1 MPKKLLLAAVTSTA
15 LLLTAPL
22 TASASGAPVSTRA
35 ASPTVTVVNDDVI
48 APFSLALNR
57 GRVYV
62 ADGGASLVSRVVDGQ
77 LRTVATGPAAPG
89 DVSGLDLSRNGRHL
103 AYTTTTDEAHTKTSL
118 EIVGPLGSRVSAD
131 LAGYEAR
138 VNPDKIRRY
147 GVDNPSQCV
156 RDAFEDMENGAP
168 VQYGGLVDSHPYAVA
183 FYGGKWVVAD
193 AGGNDL
199 LWVDRRGRVS
209 TAAVLPRQPLR
220 ITTAIATSLGLPSCV
235 VGVTYN
241 FEAVPTDVELGP
253 DGYLYV
259 SILAGGP
266 ESPALGARSRVYR
279 VDPDTGRSTLVGRR
293 LAGATNLA
301 VAADGTIYVAEL
313 FGGRISKLVDGAPTT
328 YVQLP
333 GALSVEAGPNALWAG
348 TFAAFDEQGNVTAPG
363 TIVKISR

>member
-1 MPKKLLLAAVTSTA
+1 MRKKLLLAAVASSA
-15 LLLTAPL
+15 VLLTAPL
-22 TASASGAPVSTRA
+22 SASATKTTASTRA

-48 APFSLALNR
+48 APFSLALNK

-62 ADGGASLVSRVVDGQ
+62 ADGGTSLVSRVVNGQ

-89 DVSGLDLSRNGRHL
+89 GVAGLDLSRNGRHL
-103 AYTTTTDEAHTKTSL
+103 AYTTTTDETHTRTSL

-147 GVDNPSQCV
+147 GVDNPSPCV
-156 RDAFEDMENGAP
+156 RDAFEDMEDGAP
-168 VQYGGLVDSHPYAVA
+168 VQYRGLVDSNPYAVA
-183 FYGGKWVVAD
+183 SYGRKWVVAD

-220 ITTAIATSLGLPSCV
+220 ITTAIANELGLPSCV

-241 FEAVPTDVELGP
+241 FEAVPTDVEVGP

-279 VDPDTGRSTLVGRR
+279 VDPDTGRSTRVGQR

-301 VAADGTIYVAEL
+301 VAKNGTIYVAEF
-313 FGGRISKLVDGAPTT
+313 FGGRISKLVNGLPKT
-328 YVQLP
+328 YVELP
-333 GALSVEAGPNALWAG
+333 NALSVEAGPNALWAG
-348 TFAAFDEQGNVTAPG
+348 TLAAQGEQGAPG
-363 TIVKISR
+363 TIVRIRR

>member
-1 MPKKLLLAAVTSTA
+1 MHKKKLVAAVASSA

-22 TASASGAPVSTRA
+22 TASASGTPVGTRA
-35 ASPTVTVVNDDVI
+35 ASPTVTVVNDDVV
-48 APFSLALNR
+48 APFSLALNK

-62 ADGGASLVSRVVDGQ
+62 ADGGTGLVSRVVNGR
-77 LRTVATGPAAPG
+77 LRTVATGPTQPG
-89 DVSGLDLSRNGRHL
+89 DVSGLDLSRNGRYL
-103 AYTTTTDEAHTKTSL
+103 AYTTTTDETHTKTTL
-118 EIVGPLGSRVSAD
+118 EILGPLGKRVSAD
-131 LAGYEAR
+131 LAAYEAR
-138 VNPDKIRRY
+138 VNPDRIRSY

-168 VQYGGLVDSHPYAVA
+168 VNYTGLVDSHPYAVA
-183 FYGGKWVVAD
+183 SYGRKWVVAD

-199 LWVDRRGRVS
+199 LWVDRRGRIS

-220 ITTAIATSLGLPSCV
+220 ITTAIANSLGLPGCV
-235 VGVTYN
+235 VGVTYH
-241 FEAVPTDVELGP
+241 FEAVPTDVELGR

-301 VAADGTIYVAEL
+301 VAGNGDIYVAEL
-313 FGGRISKLVDGAPTT
+313 FAGRISKLENGLPTT
-328 YVQLP
+328 YAQLP
-333 GALSVEAGPNALWAG
+333 GALSVEAAPSVLWAG
-348 TFAAFDEQGNVTAPG
+348 TFAAFDEEGNVTAPG